1 MVNFSNRFLIDLVCQ
16 NMLQTCFHWSCL
28 DNGTM
33 VCQTMSLSCTQICSY
48 NLMLQIPHHHT
59 HHHMSH
65 PLHHNCHTSS
75 HLISHVQCT
84 LQCLFVFAC
93 IYLDPFHT
101 RANFS
106 TKCKY
111 MHQIQLFL
119 ELRDSRFRQNIQ
131 IKLQIEVLLA
141 LSAGSPCQQKGIS
154 KFQKNEIEVSQMTK
168 STGICE

>member
-33 VCQTMSLSCTQICSY
+33 VCQIMSLSCTQICSY

-75 HLISHVQCT
+75 HLLSHVQCT

-111 MHQIQLFL
+111 MHQIQLFWNH
-119 ELRDSRFRQNIQ
+119 EIPDSVKTSKSNF
-131 IKLQIEVLLA
+131 K
-141 LSAGSPCQQKGIS
+141 S
-154 KFQKNEIEVSQMTK
+154 KFCWHCPQGPCASKKEFRSFK
-168 STGICE
+168 KPKLKFLK